1 MIIDRIAGLEKFSG
15 IRKEWDECLFFSDQ
29 ATVFLTFDWFYSW
42 WKSFG
47 GGHQLEILLFRD
59 SKGRL
64 NGIAPLMIKKGTLG
78 FIASR
83 EVTDYCDFVIRQG
96 MEEKIIT
103 AFLLE
108 IKNKSKRLDRLHLIN
123 IREES
128 PSLPLLT
135 RLAAELSLPSQVRET
150 EVSLR
155 LDLPEL
161 YQNFV
166 SNLGRKNRHE
176 LRRKMRK
183 TEILPGLEIKRVSD
197 PGEIRI
203 FLESFICLHRA
214 SNPSK
219 AGFWEKKGTAEFFR
233 EIVFRFSQQGWA
245 ELNLLSIDKEPAA
258 SLLTFLYNDEVLHYN
273 IAYNPRFSAFSP
285 GICLFNHS
293 IEKAIGLGKRRM
305 DFLRGREKYKYNF
318 GAKECKI
325 KDFILTLREDKK

>member
-1 MIIDRIAGLEKFSG
+1 MIIDRITCLEEFSA
-15 IRKEWDECLFFSDQ
+15 IKKEWDECLSFSDQ

-42 WKSFG
+42 WINFG
-47 GGHQLEILLFRD
+47 NGHQLEILLFRD
-59 SKGRL
+59 SNGTVD
-64 NGIAPLMIKKGTLG
+64 GIAPLMIKKGTLG

-96 MEEKIIT
+96 MEKEII
-103 AFLLE
+103 AVFLLE
-108 IKNKSKRLDRLHLIN
+108 IKNNSKRLDRLHLIN

-135 RLAAELSLPSQVRET
+135 RLAAELDLSAQVLET

-155 LDLPEL
+155 LDLPES
-161 YQNFV
+161 YQSFV
-166 SNLGRKNRHE
+166 SSLSRKNRHE
-176 LRRKMRK
+176 LRRKVRK
-183 TEILPGLEIKRVSD
+183 TETLPGIEIKRVSD

-203 FLESFICLHRA
+203 FLESFISLHRE

-219 AGFWEKKGTAEFFR
+219 AGFWEKKGIAEFFR
-233 EIVFRFSQQGWA
+233 EITSRFSQQGWA

-273 IAYNPRFSAFSP
+273 IAYNPRFAAFSP
-285 GICLFNHS
+285 GIFLFNHS
-293 IEKAIGLGKRRM
+293 IEKAIGLGKRRV

-325 KDFILTLREDKK
+325 RDFILTLREDKK